1 MTTSLRVY
9 NTLTKNKE
17 PFVPVTPGKVGIYL
31 CGPTVYAE
39 CHIGHAVGPVIF
51 DTITRYLKYN
61 GYDVNWVVNITDVDD
76 KLIKAMHAR
85 GVPMAQIA
93 AEMTLDYL
101 NNMAGLG
108 VDQITHM
115 PRATEHMAGIITF
128 IEDLIAKGNA
138 YAVEGDVFFDV
149 AKDPGYGKL
158 SNRSADEQQG
168 EGGGAASKKRNSGD
182 FALWKS
188 AKPGEPSWESPWGAG
203 RPGWHIECSAMS
215 RALLGETFDIHGGG
229 LDLLFPHHENEI
241 AQSECCHNKPMA
253 KYWLHNGL
261 MKRAEAGKI
270 GGRGDR
276 EAGDREGGE
285 EATVDTKIARS
296 KGAGGLADLIA
307 QYGGERL
314 RFLLLR
320 THYRSTCVFGDEAL
334 AEAGTALET
343 FYRFFERFQ
352 KDARHR
358 FFYLLPAEQRADGE
372 FESGDDPL
380 LTELHALRKNFLEK
394 MDDDFNTGGAVAEL
408 FEMVRALNKYADA
421 NNLDRFADTNIDA
434 KEVHHD
440 PHIITWVRGAKVLRE
455 LSNVLG
461 LFRALQPK
469 RGGGEAIVPKL
480 VELFIALRK
489 EAREKKDYATGDSI
503 RQRLTELGVVLE
515 DKKGV
520 TEWRLGGS
528 S

>member
-1 MTTSLRVY
+1 MTPSTTIRVY
-9 NTLTKNKE
+9 NTLSKNKE
-17 PFVPVTPGKVGIYL
+17 PFVPITPGKVGIYL
-31 CGPTVYAE
+31 CGPTVYKE
-39 CHIGHAVGPVIF
+39 SHIGHAVGPVIF
-51 DTITRYLKYN
+51 DTITRYLKYS

-76 KLIKAMHAR
+76 KLIAQSRER

-93 AEMTLDYL
+93 AEMTIDYL

-115 PRATEHMAGIITF
+115 PRATDHMPGIIQF
-128 IEDLIAKGNA
+128 ISDLIAKDHA
-138 YAVEGDVFFDV
+138 YASGGDVFFDV

-158 SNRSADEQQG
+158 SNRSADDQQG
-168 EGGGAASKKRNSGD
+168 EGGGAAAKKRNPGD

-188 AKPGEPSWESPWGAG
+188 AKPGEPAWDSPWGPG

-241 AQSECCHNKPMA
+241 AQSECCHGKPMV

-261 MKRAEAGKI
+261 MRKAEAGKV
-270 GGRGDR
+270 GGRNDR
-276 EAGDREGGE
+276 ESEPE
-285 EATVDTKIARS
+285 EATADTKIARS

-334 AEAGTALET
+334 AEAGAALET
-343 FYRFFERFQ
+343 FYRFFERFH
-352 KDARHR
+352 KNARHR
-358 FFYLLPAEQRADGE
+358 FYYLLAPAHRSE
-372 FESGDDPL
+372 GDFSPNGDPL
-380 LTELHALRKNFLEK
+380 LTELHALRTSFLEK
-394 MDDDFNTGGAVAEL
+394 MDDDFNTGGAMADL
-408 FEMVRALNKYADA
+408 FEIVRALNKYADQHQ
-421 NNLDRFADTNIDA
+421 LDRFADDKIPA
-434 KEVHHD
+434 AEVFAN
-440 PHIITWVRGAKVLRE
+440 PQIVIWTQGAKVLRE
-455 LSNVLG
+455 LSSVLG
-461 LFRALQPK
+461 LILALQPK
-469 RGGGEAIVPKL
+469 RGGGDAIVPKL

-489 EAREKKDYATGDSI
+489 EAREKKDYATSDSI
-503 RQRLTELGVVLE
+503 RQRLGEIGVILE
-515 DKKGV
+515 DKKGT
-520 TEWRLGGS
+520 TEWRVGGS